1 MPSVSDPEHNSGGAV
16 AVACVIFA
24 GVAAA
29 LNIGKLP
36 PALPV
41 LQDSLGM
48 TLVQASFLVSA
59 FQSAGMCFGLFGGV
73 LADRFGARRAM
84 AFGLAVL
91 LLAGAAGAMA
101 SSVAALLALRALES
115 AGFILTVLPG
125 PALLRRVVAPRQ
137 MSLALGFW
145 GTYMPTGM
153 SIALVLTPWLIALHD
168 WQLAWW
174 FAAAGAAVALTLLLR
189 VLPPDLPREHA
200 EPRALRYALDT
211 IRSRAPWLLAV
222 AFALYAGQF
231 IAVFSFLPTIYQQA
245 GVAATL
251 AGSLTAF
258 GVAVNLGGNI
268 VAGLLLHR
276 GFTRRALVA
285 GASLAMAVFVVLA
298 FDPRVPFAAR
308 YVAIVAFSA
317 FGGLIPG
324 TLFATAPRFAPYPGA
339 VSSATGLMMQGSGF
353 GQFVSPPL
361 VAWVASTAGG
371 WHLTGWVVGVF
382 ALANVLVAMMI
393 GREDRRVGVR
403 AN

>member
-1 MPSVSDPEHNSGGAV
+1 MPSQSEFERNGGRAV
-16 AVACVIFA
+16 AAVIFA

-41 LQDSLGM
+41 LQQSLGM

-59 FQSAGMCFGLFGGV
+59 FQAAGMCFGLFGGV

-84 AFGLAVL
+84 ACGLAVL

-101 SSVAALLALRALES
+101 SSVGALLALRALES

-125 PALLRRVVAPRQ
+125 PALLRRVVRPQ
-137 MSLALGFW
+137 TMSLALGFW

-153 SIALVLTPWLIALHD
+153 SLALVLTPWLIALRD

-174 FAAAGAAVALTLLLR
+174 FAAAGAALALALLLR
-189 VLPPDLPREHA
+189 VLPPDPPRERA

-211 IRSRAPWLLAV
+211 VRSRAPWLLAA

-231 IAVFSFLPTIYQQA
+231 IAVFSFLPTVYQQA
-245 GVAATL
+245 GIAATL

-276 GFTRRALVA
+276 GFTRQALMA
-285 GASLAMAVFVVLA
+285 AASVAMAVFAVLA

-308 YVAIVAFSA
+308 YAAIVVFSA

-339 VSSATGLMMQGSGF
+339 VSSATGLMMQGSSF

-361 VAWVASTAGG
+361 VAWVASAAGG
-371 WHLTGWVVGVF
+371 WQLTGWVTGAF
-382 ALANVLVAMMI
+382 ALANVLVAAMI
-393 GREDRRVGVR
+393 GSEDRRVGS
-403 AN
+403 AAS